1 MQSLRSNISEN
12 INNASKGNG
21 IKFINSITFFV
32 PLLY

>member
-1 MQSLRSNISEN
+1 MQSLHSDSEN